1 MLEGFFSVPTLAE
14 AQAIAAT
21 GTTLNAKGII
31 LWAIVKPFL
40 IIYLVIGILFFI
52 GYVIYYF
59 RDAWKFSYGSKTSS
73 NKKEDFERRLGSNFD
88 AFWVGFFMHVLLW
101 PMALWIWAGDIKLS
115 GVFGFILDK
124 YDRSKNPER
133 YI

>member
-14 AQAIAAT
+14 AMKIQAT
-21 GTTLNAKGII
+21 GTVLNANGII
-31 LWAIVKPFL
+31 WWATIKPFL
-40 IIYLVIGILFFI
+40 IIYLTIGILFFI
-52 GYVIYYF
+52 GYVIHYF
-59 RDAWKFSYGSKTSS
+59 RDAWEFSYGSKGSS
-73 NKKEDFERRLGSNFD
+73 NKKEDFERRLGNNFNE
-88 AFWVGFFMHVLLW
+88 FWLGFFMHVLLW

-115 GVFGFILDK
+115 GVFGFIVDR